1 MAWPN
6 YSPEDDASPAEGQST
21 LVNTP
26 PSERTKL
33 MRAGRPTA
41 APEPI
46 DADYEEIETGDGG
59 VIIRFGGPE
68 LLQEDDGDTEGGD
81 PEADA
86 FYGNLADHMS
96 DGDLSTLAYELIEEV
111 ETDIQKMSVW
121 IANYERGIDL
131 LGIKVKQPRGETSGE
146 GVSQVDHPLLLDAC
160 IGGASTALGELLPA
174 DGPVKIDNS
183 GRATAI
189 TDKQAKKLEK
199 SMNDFLTS
207 KSPEYYPDTDQ
218 MLFQWYFGGMGIKKV
233 YHCPLRRRPVSDAV
247 KPGDF
252 IVSNDATS
260 VQSCGRKT
268 HRTKMRQ
275 AVMAR
280 MQYLGEY
287 REVELM
293 MPTDDVTGIERKVD
307 QVQGLQ
313 SNTDRVEDTEHT
325 IYEIYTDRVIV
336 GDEHKEGSKVTGLP
350 RPYIITLE
358 KDTRVVLSIR
368 RNWRMDDEN
377 FTERRR
383 FVAYRLIPMF
393 GFYASGLVNVL
404 ANSTSALTAAWRL
417 MLDNGMFSNF
427 PGFLYMKNGD
437 RQLDNNF
444 RVAPGEGVP
453 VDVGGAEDIRNAIMA
468 LPYKEFGPSFP
479 AFVAQVQETA
489 AQVGGRANL
498 PIAEGKANA
507 PVGSMLAA
515 LEQASQMISAIHKR
529 GHTAQAE
536 EFAIMIELIRE
547 DPEAFVRLFT
557 DDEDPWEEQEL
568 LDAIDNYRLTPKA
581 DPNTPTQMHRLLKG
595 QALKQMA
602 DGAPERYDADKVDTY
617 ILEMLGFDD
626 PQQFFS
632 TPEQRAAMAQ
642 QPSDPSLAI
651 AQTVAKAKEADT
663 AAKLQIA
670 DLTNRTK
677 VVDIRTREAI
687 AQLNAEAK
695 LVDTSA
701 KIEIAQADRE
711 QKGALELLSHEVETE
726 RANVDRAQAGADAE
740 AGRMFDQGEAEA
752 GRQHES
758 SRADA
763 DQKFQAKE
771 GQATRQHG
779 EKLAKMKPKPAGK
792 KK

>member
-1 MAWPN
+1 MSWPN
-6 YSPEDDASPAEGQST
+6 YSPDDDARPGEREGT
-21 LVNTP
+21 LINTP
-26 PSERTKL
+26 PSERTKR
-33 MRAGRPTA
+33 MREAKPA
-41 APEPI
+41 LAKPEPT
-46 DADYEEIETGDGG
+46 DVDFEEIETPDGG

-68 LLQEDDGDTEGGD
+68 LLEREDEEEDYASDA
-81 PEADA
+81 EADA
-86 FYGNLADHMS
+86 FYGNLAEHMS
-96 DGDLSTLAYELIEEV
+96 DGELATLAYEMIEEV

-121 IANYERGIDL
+121 VSNYERGIDL
-131 LGIKVKQPRGETSGE
+131 LGIKVKAPRGEATGE
-146 GVSQVDHPLLLDAC
+146 GVSQVDHPLLVDAC

-174 DGPVKIDNS
+174 GGPVKIDNS
-183 GRATAI
+183 GRPTAI
-189 TDKQAKKLEK
+189 SDKQAMKLEK
-199 SMNDFLTS
+199 AMNAFLTD

-218 MLFQWYFGGMGIKKV
+218 MIFQWYFGGMGIKKV
-233 YHCPLRRRPVSDAV
+233 YHCPLRRRPVSDSV

-260 VQSCGRKT
+260 VQNCGRKT

-275 AVMAR
+275 SVMAR
-280 MQYLGEY
+280 MMYLKEY

-293 MPTDDVTGIERKVD
+293 APVDDTTGIERKID
-307 QVQGLQ
+307 QVQGVQ
-313 SNTDRVEDTEHT
+313 GNTDRQEDTEHT
-325 IYEIYTDRVIV
+325 VYEIYTDRVIA
-336 GDEHKEGSKVTGLP
+336 GDEHMEAGKATGLP

-358 KDTRVVLSIR
+358 KDTRTILSIR

-417 MLDNGMFSNF
+417 MLDNGMFANF
-427 PGFLYMKNGD
+427 PGFLYLKNGD

-444 RVAPGEGVP
+444 RVAPGEGAG
-453 VDVGGAEDIRNAIMA
+453 VDASGGDDIRKSIMP

-479 AFVAQVQETA
+479 AFVTQVQDTA
-489 AQVGGRANL
+489 QQVGGRANM

-529 GHTAQAE
+529 GHQAQSE
-536 EFAIMIELIRE
+536 ELQTLLELIRE

-568 LDAIDNYRLTPKA
+568 LDAIDNYRLTPRA

-602 DGAPERYDADKVDTY
+602 DGSPERYDADKVDTY

-632 TPEQRAAMAQ
+632 TPEQRAAMAS

-651 AQTVAKAKEADT
+651 AQTVAEAKKLDTQVKAQI
-663 AAKLQIA
+663 AAK
-670 DLTNRTK
+670 TNEVK
-677 VVDIRTREAI
+677 VLDIRTRKAI
-687 AQLNAEAK
+687 ADMTTEAK
-695 LVDTSA
+695 LVDTAA
-701 KIEIAQADRE
+701 KIETAQADRE

-726 RANVDRAQAGADAE
+726 RANVDRAQQQSDAE
-740 AGRMFDQGEAEA
+740 V
-752 GRQHES
+752 GRQHEAMS
-758 SRADA
+758 ADA
-763 DQKFQAKE
+763 DRKFQAGE
-771 GQATRQHG
+771 GKASRDNAKQ
-779 EKLAKMKPKPAGK
+779 LAKMKPKPGAAGK
-792 KK
+792 PKAKR